1 MILVPP
7 APYSPW
13 LRLAHRGVWDHAT
26 APGLGTRRRLRDYC
40 FLMQLSGESFVW
52 YAEEGDS
59 AAGSQPL
66 GPGDIALI
74 PPGRDYAWGV
84 VPGSHL
90 AVHFDLHAQPLVSA
104 DEMIEYQSE
113 VIVPHHLR
121 EVPRHQ
127 VVLSAGTTGAA
138 ERHLSC
144 RWVVRPSSQA
154 RWRARF
160 APLISMWSRR
170 DQHLPR
176 NRLLAAAI
184 LAEAFHAWLELAA
197 DAPQRTVDEPVARL
211 IDEIS
216 AQPIAQSMDIPS
228 LARRCHLGETGFRAA
243 FTRVA
248 GVPPRAWLERRR
260 MEYAAGLLRDTP
272 LQVGEVATAVGYSD
286 AFHFSRV
293 FLRVM
298 GASPRVWRQRL

>member
-13 LRLAHRGVWDHAT
+13 LRLAHRGVWDHASG
-26 APGLGTRRRLRDYC
+26 PGTGTRRRLRDYC

-52 YAEEGDS
+52 YAGDGNT

-66 GPGDIALI
+66 RPGDVALI
-74 PPGRDYAWGV
+74 PPGHDYAWGV
-84 VPGSHL
+84 VPGSHI
-90 AVHFDLHAQPLVSA
+90 AVHFDLHAQPQVSA
-104 DEMIEYQSE
+104 DDMVEYQSE
-113 VIVPHHLR
+113 VIVPQHLR
-121 EVPRHQ
+121 DVPRHHFVFSSAAGEAGRQ
-127 VVLSAGTTGAA
+127 VA
-138 ERHLSC
+138 C
-144 RWVVRPSSQA
+144 RWVVRPASQA

-170 DQHLPR
+170 DQHLPE
-176 NRLLAAAI
+176 NRLLAAGI

-197 DAPQRTVDEPVARL
+197 DAPQRTIDEPVARL

-216 AQPIAQSMDIPS
+216 AQPIYQVVDIPS
-228 LARRCHLGETGFRAA
+228 LATRCRLGETAFRAA
-243 FTRVA
+243 FARVA

-272 LQVGEVATAVGYSD
+272 LCIGDVAMTVGYGD

-293 FLRVM
+293 FHRVM
-298 GASPRVWRQRL
+298 GASPRAWRRLI